1 MNDISKELNVKI
13 MIKVLL
19 SSIRGLKIVNLN
31 KKIDK
36 NYIQNFDFTNKTK
49 QIKTFKCCIFE
60 VQNTE
65 YRV

>member
-1 MNDISKELNVKI
+1 